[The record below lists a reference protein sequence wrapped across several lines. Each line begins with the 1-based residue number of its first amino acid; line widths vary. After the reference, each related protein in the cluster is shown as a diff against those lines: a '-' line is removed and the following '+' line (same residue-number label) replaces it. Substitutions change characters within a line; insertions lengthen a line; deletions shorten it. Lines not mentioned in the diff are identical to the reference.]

1 MKYGKFI
8 EFDSDI
14 LNVNV
19 IIMKFKPARSLNGR
33 ARIPGHMCFTPGY
46 SVVDAK

>member
-19 IIMKFKPARSLNGR
+19 IIMKFKPARSLNGT
-33 ARIPGHMCFTPGY
+33 RIPGHMCFTPGY